1 MFYYVFCYFI
11 IFNISGCACRFSI
24 MFYNSRI
31 LKENGCPEPK
41 QGWTWDDLMESIE
54 ILKTKLPSQNIINW
68 VPKPYFFMNFIFRAG
83 GGLISSDED
92 NTVLLDHPNTIR
104 GLELFDELGSV
115 LGYAKNESFE
125 NHKPFCEGKVAFSI
139 STRQVTPMLKA
150 NGMKDWNIIH
160 LPFIPGGVDITA
172 QATDLLCIRKSC
184 TDTETAV
191 KLVSL
196 VLSENF
202 QNYLG
207 NLKYGIPVR
216 KSSALKSID
225 AEDPKDSIFIL
236 EAVKASAEYKIDS
249 REIAQLISGGIKLAL
264 MKSQNIKTS
273 MEEIASALRTI
284 LKIRRQSR

>member
-1 MFYYVFCYFI
+1 
-11 IFNISGCACRFSI
+11 
-24 MFYNSRI
+24 
-31 LKENGCPEPK
+31 
-41 QGWTWDDLMESIE
+41 
-54 ILKTKLPSQNIINW
+54 
-68 VPKPYFFMNFIFRAG
+68 MNFIFRAG

-160 LPFIPGGVDITA
+160 LPFIPGGADITA